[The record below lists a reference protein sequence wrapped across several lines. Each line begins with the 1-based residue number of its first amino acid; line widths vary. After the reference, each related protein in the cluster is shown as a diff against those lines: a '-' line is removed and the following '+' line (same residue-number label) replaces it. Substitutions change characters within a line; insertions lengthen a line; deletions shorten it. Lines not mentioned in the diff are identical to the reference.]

1 MVVRTYKFRLYPN
14 EKQQKKLLQNFRI
27 CKEVYNSL
35 LAESR
40 KLWTTRR
47 FDFNLLVKDMKITC
61 PKYYSRAYSQV
72 LQNVSDRLT
81 KSFMNFFRR
90 IKEKKSGKKLK
101 VGFPR
106 FKSRIISITYPQSG
120 FRIIK
125 GNRLYASK
133 IGNLP
138 VKLHRVMKGKIK
150 TMTLKRNN
158 ANQWFAYF
166 TCETEKKKTKHCF
179 KKHVGIDVGIESFA
193 VFSNGE
199 LIDNPKHLF
208 KSEQKLKKF
217 QRKLSRKKKKS
228 NNRKIARIKVA
239 RQHNNI
245 VNQRQDFLH
254 KLSNKI
260 TKSYSFIAVE
270 NLTITNMVKNH
281 CFAKH
286 INDASWGTFIQMLS
300 YKAVACGGQ
309 LVKVNP
315 RGTTTN
321 CSNCGS
327 KQEMPLSTRI
337 YDCPN
342 CGIVLHRDVNSARNI
357 LDYSRAGQARTY
369 TPVDR
374 FAYAFPFSRKV
385 SKLEEAGTTRDEP
398 SKATDAGSHAL

>member
-1 MVVRTYKFRLYPN
+1 MIVRTYKFRFYPN
-14 EKQQKKLLQNFRI
+14 GKQQKKLLQNFGI
-27 CKEVYNSL
+27 CKEVYNTL

-61 PKYYSRAYSQV
+61 PKYYSKAYSQV
-72 LQNVSDRLT
+72 LQNVSDRLS

-90 IKEKKSGKKLK
+90 VKEKKSGKNLK
-101 VGFPR
+101 AGFPR
-106 FKSRIISITYPQSG
+106 FKSRVNSITYPQSG

-125 GNRLYASK
+125 GSRLYASK
-133 IGNLP
+133 IGKLP

-150 TMTLKRNN
+150 TMTIKRNN

-193 VFSNGE
+193 AFSNGE
-199 LIDNPKHLF
+199 LIANPKYLF

-217 QRKLSRKKKKS
+217 QRRLSKKKKKS

-245 VNQRQDFLH
+245 VNQRKDFLH

-270 NLTITNMVKNH
+270 NLTITSMVKNH

-300 YKAVACGGQ
+300 YKAVAYGGQ

-315 RGTTTN
+315 SGTTTN

-327 KQEMPLSTRI
+327 KQEMPLSKRI
-337 YDCPN
+337 YDCSD
-342 CGIVLHRDVNSARNI
+342 CGLVLHRDVNSARNI
-357 LDYSRAGQARTY
+357 LNYSRAGQARTY

-374 FAYAFPFSRKV
+374 TANIFPFSGKTSRLK
-385 SKLEEAGTTRDEP
+385 EAGTKRDEL
-398 SKATDAGSHAL
+398 SKATGTGSLGL